1 MAAEE
6 RFTDRAVASC
16 LTAAEPAQW
25 GKGGE
30 QSSASGKGQTWQA
43 GSAKVEKQVEE
54 SRKQTCSP
62 ELKKREF
69 SEVLEGMVEADR
81 KQQAI

>member
-1 MAAEE
+1 M
-6 RFTDRAVASC
+6 
-16 LTAAEPAQW
+16 
-25 GKGGE
+25 
-30 QSSASGKGQTWQA
+30 
-43 GSAKVEKQVEE
+43 EE